1 MDKKPVKTRATDSN
15 PGRYGLDAGAAFR
28 IRFRKPDEL
37 QDYLENA
44 EEEELI
50 FSAIP
55 FSGEPETFRYNSRER
70 AIVRTE
76 DGALFDSVADFI
88 CYAFQCDSEG
98 YPRTEYVDVVFG

>member
-50 FSAIP
+50 FLPSL
-55 FSGEPETFRYNSRER
+55 FGEPETFRYNSRER

-98 YPRTEYVDVVFG
+98 YPRTEYVEVVFG

>member
-1 MDKKPVKTRATDSN
+1 MDKKPVKARATDSN

-37 QDYLENA
+37 QDYLENT
-44 EEEELI
+44 EKEELI

-55 FSGEPETFRYNSRER
+55 ISGEPETFCYNSREKES
-70 AIVRTE
+70 VSTE
-76 DGALFDSVADFI
+76 DGTSLDHSPDFI
-88 CYAFQCDSEG
+88 CYALRCDSEG